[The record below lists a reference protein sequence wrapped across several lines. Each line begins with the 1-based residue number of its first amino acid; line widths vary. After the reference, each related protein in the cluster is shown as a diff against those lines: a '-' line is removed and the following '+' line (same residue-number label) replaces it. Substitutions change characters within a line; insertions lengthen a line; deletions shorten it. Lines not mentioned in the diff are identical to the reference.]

1 MPRATASGT
10 LAILPLRAGSKGLAK
25 KNLRPIAGKPLYR
38 HTLDQALRTVGRC
51 AITTDI
57 PELLSGEV
65 PDGCIVIER
74 PEELAGDRTPI
85 NPVLAHMFEQL
96 ESAGELP
103 ETAVLLQATSPLRL
117 DDDVR
122 AAIDLYEK
130 GDFELV
136 MSVTSAD
143 SGILKYGF
151 LDGGRFDAVARP
163 EYCFENRQDLP
174 QVVRPNG
181 AVYVFS
187 PETFRRNGGLATQSI
202 GAVEMPVARS
212 IDIDDEDDLKAA
224 EAILRQLS
232 AASQRKA
239 V

>member
-1 MPRATASGT
+1 MPRGAASEK
-10 LAILPLRAGSKGLAK
+10 LAILPLRAGSKGLPN

-57 PELLSGEV
+57 PELLNGKIPE
-65 PDGCIVIER
+65 GCVAIER
-74 PEELAGDRTPI
+74 PAELAGDSTPI
-85 NPVLAHMFEQL
+85 NPVLTHLFDQL
-96 ESAGELP
+96 ERVGELP
-103 ETAVLLQATSPLRL
+103 GTVVLVQATSPLRL

-122 AAIDLYEK
+122 AAIDLYER

-143 SGILKYGF
+143 SGILKYGY
-151 LDGGRFDAVARP
+151 LDDGRFDAVARP

-174 QVVRPNG
+174 KIVRPNG

-187 PETFRRNGGLATQSI
+187 PEVFRRNGGLATKSI
-202 GAVEMPVARS
+202 GAVEMPEDRS
-212 IDIDDEDDLKAA
+212 IDIDDEADMKAA
-224 EAILRQLS
+224 EALLLRS
-232 AASQRKA
+232 AATPHREA